1 MSQFVTKVKKTGCS
15 KCRFSKLGCSG
26 PRCKRVVPLVDKGSV
41 PKRKNATPTRHS
53 PTQRHDEV
61 SDDLEQKSNGKKKM
75 NPVLRFIDDEVSESS
90 DESQSS
96 EDSQNDSS
104 SDSNEDEYDLND
116 GFLQEEG
123 VVWKQVGGEWTKVSD
138 AKETEN
144 RFDDNTDEISFEH
157 ERQRTKQA
165 LDELSTEHKKNKTLK
180 RKLREQL
187 ARVQKLEK
195 RVRVWKRRAIEQLLK
210 NDKYQ
215 EQNSNKKKRS
225 NNQRDDRP

>member
-1 MSQFVTKVKKTGCS
+1 
-15 KCRFSKLGCSG
+15 
-26 PRCKRVVPLVDKGSV
+26 
-41 PKRKNATPTRHS
+41 
-53 PTQRHDEV
+53 
-61 SDDLEQKSNGKKKM
+61 M

-123 VVWKQVGGEWTKVSD
+123 VVWKQVGGEWTKVSN

-187 ARVQKLEK
+187 AIVQKLEK
-195 RVRVWKRRAIEQLLK
+195 RVRVWRTR
-210 NDKYQ
+210 YQ
-215 EQNSNKKKRS
+215 EQNSNKKKKVKQPKRKVK
-225 NNQRDDRP
+225 QPKR